1 MHNYCQKYCNCKKI
15 GCFECPLWCWPWACG
30 RAGVPVLFSQPRH
43 SPISVVSRRVHLMS
57 SLPLALGQ
65 QAGTIL
71 ATSTFP
77 PFLWSACRV
86 HLMCLC
92 PWPWG
97 SRRYYSRNLCYD
109 ISVVSPPNS
118 IHAFIVLV
126 YNFWIFNSPKTLNVI
141 GFSNSV

>member
-1 MHNYCQKYCNCKKI
+1 MSHNLDCS
-15 GCFECPLWCWPWACG
+15 A
-30 RAGVPVLFSQPRH
+30 R
-43 SPISVVSRRVHLMS
+43 
-57 SLPLALGQ
+57 
-65 QAGTIL
+65 
-71 ATSTFP
+71 P

-141 GFSNSV
+141 GFSNSVYGSKLDSIVKGLVFLDINNLYIYIFILLYTQIGIKNKKGDFINPLIWKEM